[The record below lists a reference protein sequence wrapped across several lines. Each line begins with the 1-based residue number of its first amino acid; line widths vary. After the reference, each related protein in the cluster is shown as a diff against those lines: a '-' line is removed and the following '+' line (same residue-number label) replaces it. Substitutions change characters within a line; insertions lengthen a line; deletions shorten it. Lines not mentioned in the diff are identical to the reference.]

1 MYVNESSSI
10 LSELILLVDMLRYPG
25 AFQLD
30 RITWEDGSPADYRLK
45 DSHISLSL
53 RQGLAPGEHLSI
65 ALSYQIQLPQTSKY
79 VDTRPRPLGYTDL
92 QANLGDWYPFIPPY
106 VEESGWIM
114 HEAASYGENL
124 VYGVADFEVQI
135 RLEGEQRQLVIAAS
149 APLEKRGDELHYQLR
164 LARSFAWSAS
174 PYYATAV
181 ENVAAASGST
191 VAVTSYYFPFYEDA
205 GSQAAST
212 TARALALFEKHYGP
226 YPHQSLA
233 VVQAD
238 FVDGMEYSGLY
249 FLSKDYYNW
258 YRGGE
263 AQLLSAIAAHETA
276 HQWWYGLVGNDQ
288 ALEPWLDEA
297 LCTYSERIYY
307 EQAGQEAL
315 DWWWAY
321 RINYFEP
328 HGKIDLSIYDAQG
341 EYKGYRNYRDV
352 VYLNG
357 AKFFEELR
365 QLVGEEVFFEFL
377 RDYRERNAYRLAT
390 RQTFFEILELHATA
404 DLDPLIEKYFK
415 AP

>member
-1 MYVNESSSI
+1 
-10 LSELILLVDMLRYPG
+10 
-25 AFQLD
+25 
-30 RITWEDGSPADYRLK
+30 
-45 DSHISLSL
+45 
-53 RQGLAPGEHLSI
+53 
-65 ALSYQIQLPQTSKY
+65 
-79 VDTRPRPLGYTDL
+79 
-92 QANLGDWYPFIPPY
+92 
-106 VEESGWIM
+106 
-114 HEAASYGENL
+114 
-124 VYGVADFEVQI
+124 
-135 RLEGEQRQLVIAAS
+135 
-149 APLEKRGDELHYQLR
+149 
-164 LARSFAWSAS
+164 
-174 PYYATAV
+174 
-181 ENVAAASGST
+181 
-191 VAVTSYYFPFYEDA
+191 
-205 GSQAAST
+205 
-212 TARALALFEKHYGP
+212 
-226 YPHQSLA
+226 
-233 VVQAD
+233 VQAD